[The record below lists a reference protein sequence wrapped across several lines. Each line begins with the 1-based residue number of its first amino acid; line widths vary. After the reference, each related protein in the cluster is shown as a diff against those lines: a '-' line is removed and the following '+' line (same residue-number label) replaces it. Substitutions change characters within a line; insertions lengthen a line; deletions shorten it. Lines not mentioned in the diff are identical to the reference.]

1 MVVTQVDTMKTE
13 ILQLG
18 QKVDQLFPALEELTR
33 LVSNTLAEVGSP
45 ARIASTGER
54 IGTLNGY
61 DSSYSHHHVLEELM
75 DHKDIL
81 IDSEGT
87 ELYAKK
93 SDRVLPPELQIQR
106 LTAQLTAAY
115 NRIAALEDQLLSR
128 RSL

>member
-45 ARIASTGER
+45 ARTASTGER

>member
-1 MVVTQVDTMKTE
+1 MPVTQADTMKIE
-13 ILQLG
+13 ISQLG
-18 QKVDQLFPALEELTR
+18 QKVDRLFPAIEELKR
-33 LVSNTLAEVGSP
+33 LVSNTLAEGGSS
-45 ARIASTGER
+45 ARTASTGER

-61 DSSYSHHHVLEELM
+61 DSSYSHHHVLDEFV

-81 IDSEGT
+81 IDSAGT

-128 RSL
+128 RSV

>member
-33 LVSNTLAEVGSP
+33 LVSNTLAEVGLP
-45 ARIASTGER
+45 ARTASTGER